1 MTHQRI
7 PQIVLDLRHT
17 AAMLASIIDV
27 SVTPLVSR
35 DGLYV
40 GLRSKRDPINAN
52 RKRQYV
58 TVRFRRDDVEV
69 FREDVP
75 MKGFPSDHLIA
86 QLMLVK

>member
-7 PQIVLDLRHT
+7 PQFILDLRRT
-17 AAMLASIIDV
+17 TVMLASIIEV
-27 SVTPLVSR
+27 PVTTLVSR

-40 GLRSKRDPINAN
+40 GVRWKRDPVNIS
-52 RKRQYV
+52 RKRQYI
-58 TVRFRRDDVEV
+58 TVRMCRGGVEI